1 MYESRRRRHIFPRRC
16 GSLLFLF
23 TALLRKLFGKENRC
37 ACDGTASR
45 SFNAHGGAIDIVTS
59 TPAQHAFQLT
69 RPLAFFDLETT
80 GVNPRSDRIVEIAVL
95 KYPPR
100 GSLRSFEYRINP
112 EIPIPADATRI
123 HGIRDEDVALAPTFA
138 QVAERLITFLDG
150 CDLAGFNVRRYDL
163 PLLQQELERC
173 GKKLPMQDR
182 RIIDVQTIYHMK
194 EPRDLSAALRFYC
207 NREHTGAH
215 GAMADVRATAEILAA
230 QLQRY
235 DDLPEDISRLEEA
248 VHPKDPSWADAEG
261 KLVWEGN
268 NVIIAFGKYR
278 GTSLQQLTHRDRDY
292 LQWILDGGFDTSTKA
307 VIRKALDGEFPER
320 PSS

>member
-1 MYESRRRRHIFPRRC
+1 M
-16 GSLLFLF
+16 
-23 TALLRKLFGKENRC
+23 
-37 ACDGTASR
+37 
-45 SFNAHGGAIDIVTS
+45 IDIVTS

-80 GVNPRSDRIVEIAVL
+80 GVSTRSDRIVEIAVL

-100 GSLRSFEYRINP
+100 GTVRNFEYRINP
-112 EIPIPADATRI
+112 EIPIPPEATKI

-138 QVAERLITFLDG
+138 QIADRLIAFLEG

-163 PLLQQELERC
+163 PLLQQELQRC
-173 GKKLPMQDR
+173 GKALPMEGR
-182 RIIDVQTIYHMK
+182 HIVDVQSIFHMK

-207 NREHTGAH
+207 KREHTGAH

-230 QLQRY
+230 QLQHYR
-235 DDLPEDISRLEEA
+235 DLPNEIPALEET
-248 VHPKDPSWADAEG
+248 VHPKDPSWVDTDG

-278 GTSLQQLTHRDRDY
+278 GTSLQQLLHRDRDY
-292 LQWILDGGFDTSTKA
+292 LQWILDGGFDASTKA
-307 VIRKALDGEFPER
+307 VIRKALDGELPER
-320 PSS
+320 PPS

>member
-1 MYESRRRRHIFPRRC
+1 MRVATAFSRGIVQHCCFC
-16 GSLLFLF
+16 SLHYYVNC
-23 TALLRKLFGKENRC
+23 FGKKTTVC
-37 ACDGTASR
+37 IQQQCPVSST
-45 SFNAHGGAIDIVTS
+45 HTGGAIDIVTS
-59 TPAQHAFQLT
+59 TTAQHAFQLA

-80 GVNPRSDRIVEIAVL
+80 GVNTRSDRIVEIAVL

-100 GSLRSFEYRINP
+100 GSVRSFEYRINP
-112 EIPIPADATRI
+112 EIPIPADATRV
-123 HGIRDEDVALAPTFA
+123 HGIQDEDVALAPTFA
-138 QVAERLITFLDG
+138 QVADRLITFLEG

-163 PLLQQELERC
+163 PLLQQELQRC
-173 GKKLPMQDR
+173 GKSLPMDDR
-182 RIIDVQTIYHMK
+182 HIIDVQSIFHMK

-207 NREHTGAH
+207 SREHTGAH
-215 GAMADVRATAEILAA
+215 GAMADVRATADILAA

-235 DDLPEDISRLEEA
+235 TDLPHEIPALEES
-248 VHPKDPSWADAEG
+248 VHPKDPSWVDGDG

-320 PSS
+320 PPA